1 MCKKIRVT
9 KMHFGEFENH
19 NHPASHHSVPLTVKA
34 DSNGYFC
41 HGPPNFEET
50 GTVSDDWK
58 VLLDMD
64 GYSLVYYIVYT

>member
-1 MCKKIRVT
+1 MVYIHTFMIELLFFLIFALCATYCESRY
-9 KMHFGEFENH
+9 
-19 NHPASHHSVPLTVKA
+19 
-34 DSNGYFC
+34 SNGYFC
-41 HGPPNFEET
+41 HGPPKFEET

>member
-1 MCKKIRVT
+1 MQLHTYYCT
-9 KMHFGEFENH
+9 HFSLKYF
-19 NHPASHHSVPLTVKA
+19 PIFLPSVPLTVKA